1 MCVFVVEPA
10 VTSVGDTDIVP
21 EPSAALTVTVG
32 EPAVSAVNVAPTEP
46 SYDDQVA
53 AVPTAGTVTGPYVIV
68 SVSPALI
75 VRALRLIRWAGEAER
90 SRPAAARSA
99 IVVLPAAGVGQLVGA
114 LQAGDAAHGAA
125 RGGRVGEGER
135 LGRAVRDVGRSTV
148 IVPEPLGA

>member
-21 EPSAALTVTVG
+21 EPSGALTVTVG

-75 VRALRLIRWAGEAER
+75 VRALRLIRLGAEKPR
-90 SRPAAARSA
+90 APDPLPENA

-114 LQAGDAAHGAA
+114 
-125 RGGRVGEGER
+125 
-135 LGRAVRDVGRSTV
+135 
-148 IVPEPLGA
+148 